1 MEILPLRERRKDPNT
16 IPFLQTHQR
25 DKSFDVVSISK
36 IVSARVAG
44 ERVEADRKVVRKKS
58 GGGSG
63 GTYFPV
69 RGGFCVTKLTAKGGE
84 RLHPSVS
91 DRRLWWSPWQLARLL
106 APSSSS
112 LLFSLPKSNLLSYL
126 CTYEISC
133 SS

>member
-44 ERVEADRKVVRKKS
+44 ERVEVDRNGEEEKWW
-58 GGGSG
+58 G

-69 RGGFCVTKLTAKGGE
+69 RGGFCVTKLTAKGGGGT
-84 RLHPSVS
+84 
-91 DRRLWWSPWQLARLL
+91 
-106 APSSSS
+106 SS
-112 LLFSLPKSNLLSYL
+112 LRV
-126 CTYEISC
+126 
-133 SS
+133 